1 MDFFVSNLYT
11 VEKIGIKLAL
21 SKKRRIIWQNI
32 PMFRSP
38 YNVLDNISLSLQIS
52 WIICDDDH
60 VIYLKMTML
69 NLLWWPC

>member
-1 MDFFVSNLYT
+1 
-11 VEKIGIKLAL
+11 
-21 SKKRRIIWQNI
+21 
-32 PMFRSP
+32 MFRSP

-69 NLLWWPC
+69 NLL